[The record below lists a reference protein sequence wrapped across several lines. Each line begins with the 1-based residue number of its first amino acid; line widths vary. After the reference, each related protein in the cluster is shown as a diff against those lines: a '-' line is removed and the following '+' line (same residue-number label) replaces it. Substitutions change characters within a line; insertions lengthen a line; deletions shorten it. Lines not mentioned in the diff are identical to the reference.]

1 MNRIYNILIVGLF
14 FLSLEQKAQNLVP
27 NWSFEDTT
35 QCPNSGGQI
44 NFASPWYNP
53 NASSPD
59 YFNQCGTAGFQFL
72 NFRGFQIARTG
83 QAYSSVCVY
92 GSIGLSSVREY
103 IQVQLLGTLIAGE
116 NYCVSFYVSYAD
128 MSSFFNSYMPIVI
141 SEIGMLFSNNPVT
154 SSNYLPFPYTP
165 QIVSPSGT
173 FLSDTL
179 NWMEISGVYTAF
191 GGERFITIGNFKDD
205 SNTDTLHLIENGL
218 DSQGYYYIDDVSVIN
233 CNDTLSSVNEI
244 NQQYD
249 TKLYPNPNNGTFTIE
264 CSAFETGK
272 VILNIYDVTG
282 KKIAEHLVNS
292 KNKSLAI
299 NENNLDA
306 GVYYYQITVND
317 KTIKADKLV
326 IIK

>member
-1 MNRIYNILIVGLF
+1 MKIKAFLVILFILSMANLF
-14 FLSLEQKAQNLVP
+14 HAQNLVP

-44 NFASPWYNP
+44 NFAAPWYNP

-59 YFNQCGTAGFQFL
+59 YFNQCGTIGFQFL
-72 NFRGFQIARTG
+72 NVWGYQIARTG
-83 QAYSSVCVY
+83 QAYAQTGVFGSTTSS
-92 GSIGLSSVREY
+92 IREY
-103 IQVQLLGTLIAGE
+103 IQVQLLDTLIGGE
-116 NYCVSFYVSYAD
+116 NYCVNFYVSHAG

-141 SEIGMLFSNNPVT
+141 SEIGMLFSNNSIT

-165 QIVSPSGT
+165 QIISPSGT

-179 NWMEISGVYTAF
+179 NWMEISGVYTAL

-205 SNTDTLHLIENGL
+205 ANTDTLHLIENGL
-218 DSQGYYYIDDVSVIN
+218 DPQGYYYIDDVSVIN
-233 CNDTLSSVNEI
+233 CNDTLSSVDEI

-249 TKLYPNPNNGTFTIE
+249 VILYPNPNNGSFTIE
-264 CSAFETGK
+264 CNSFENESA
-272 VILNIYDVTG
+272 VLNIYDVTG

-292 KNKSLAI
+292 KNKSLTI

-306 GVYYYQITVND
+306 GVYYYQIMVND